1 MHPELITLPGGFSV
15 KTYGFCLMV
24 GFLSAVWFAM
34 RRATRVKADP
44 DVILDLSFLSLIFGV
59 GGARAFYVIHYWQT
73 QFADAPNKVLAVFD
87 ITKGG
92 LEFLGGFLG
101 ATAAAIVYARV
112 KKISIR
118 LYLDIMAPGAMWG
131 LAFGRVGCLFNG
143 CCFGGPDVTAGT
155 DRAAHA
161 WAMRFPYGSAPHVR
175 QWEDRLVT
183 VPAELITSDKDGLLA
198 FPIPETLFTMSV
210 ERRERPR
217 AEYVAMKSALERV
230 EADGAAEASLI
241 QETKAKLASL
251 ETAAKKHETELAAL
265 RRAQEYPSP
274 VRGDRSMT
282 VSELEDLAA
291 RSSSLPVHP
300 TQLYAALDAILLS
313 ALLSALF
320 YVRKRHGVVIGAL
333 FVLHPLSRAIL
344 ETIRVDN
351 PTDVA
356 GLTVSQF
363 VSLAMFAAGV
373 AAMYLLYK
381 RMPERSPLLQ
391 PGA

>member
-44 DVILDLSFLSLIFGV
+44 DIILDLSFLSLIFGV

-73 QFADAPNKVLAVFD
+73 QFADAPNKLFAVVD

-101 ATAAAIVYARV
+101 ATAAAIIYARA

-143 CCFGGPDVTAGT
+143 CCFGGPCVEPGT
-155 DRAAHA
+155 DHAAQA
-161 WAMRFPYGSAPHVR
+161 WAMRFPYGSAPHVH

-183 VPAELITSDKDGLLA
+183 VPAELITVEKEGLLA
-198 FPIPETLFTMSV
+198 YPIPETLFAMSV
-210 ERRERPR
+210 DRRERPR
-217 AEYVAMKSALERV
+217 AEYSALKNATERA
-230 EADGAAEASLI
+230 ETGATADASSIQAA
-241 QETKAKLASL
+241 KAKLAAD
-251 ETAAKKHETELAAL
+251 ETTFKRHEAELGPL

-274 VRGDRSMT
+274 KHPTRPMT

-291 RSSSLPVHP
+291 SASSLPIHP

-313 ALLSALF
+313 AILSALF

-333 FVLHPLSRAIL
+333 FLLHPLSRAIL

-351 PTDVA
+351 PADVA

-363 VSLAMFAAGV
+363 VSLTMFAAGV
-373 AAMYLLYK
+373 AAMFVLYK
-381 RMPERSPLLQ
+381 RLPERSPLLDKR
-391 PGA
+391 A